1 MVEESD
7 LDQYVDETVRSGGK
21 PLGTVVDVD
30 REEGELVLEPSPEVD
45 ENTWEGLGW
54 NAGLDYEDD
63 WERVDYERWQSGDEE
78 VDFELDWW
86 PYTLDAARVEEADD
100 GELQFVD

>member
-7 LDQYVDETVRSGGK
+7 LDRYVDERVVADGT

-30 REEGELVLEPSPEVD
+30 REEGEFVLEPSPEVD
-45 ENTWEGLGW
+45 ENTWEELGW

-78 VDFELDWW
+78 VHVDLDWW
-86 PYTLDAARVEEADD
+86 PYTLDATRVEEADD
-100 GELQFVD
+100 GELEFVD